1 MSRHYFL
8 PAIFGIGATI
18 SLIQSTAT
26 AKSAIEIGEIAKA
39 ITVRITSD
47 IGGNGSGIILQQ
59 QGDVYTVLTAAHVV
73 RQAGN
78 YSVKTPDDRTY
89 QILGDSIRKV
99 SGDVDLAIVK
109 FRSSTSYT
117 TARLGNSNLLRSGT
131 EIYVAGFPAPT
142 RVITQS
148 IFVLR
153 PGLYSNPKSV
163 SNDING
169 AFDDYSRAIVANP
182 NFVHAYYNRALL
194 KIDFLDDRPGAIADF
209 RAAVRLHR
217 QAGNTEM
224 SQQAIDRLRSLGVN
238 FD

>member
-39 ITVRITSD
+39 MTVRITSD

-89 QILGDSIRKV
+89 QILGDSMRKV

-153 PGLYSNPKSV
+153 PGQV
-163 SNDING
+163 SAN
-169 AFDDYSRAIVANP
+169 SSVANP
-182 NFVHAYYNRALL
+182 NFAHAYYNRALL
-194 KIDFLDDRPGAIADF
+194 KIDFLEDRPGAIADF

-217 QAGNTEM
+217 QAGIRKCRNKR
-224 SQQAIDRLRSLGVN
+224 SIDCEAWG
-238 FD
+238 